1 MPTVSIIYCL
11 LASGFCVY
19 SCIIPVKPAI
29 AKVRRIFCVS
39 VFNLYFL
46 SLAAYFAALAPL
58 CVSLSGSG
66 PGLPDYTV
74 YKIGYNA
81 SANNIFNLGDCPVA
95 ESKGRCFMPEW
106 KRLDLGLIEVRSYFF
121 P

>member
-58 CVSLSGSG
+58 CVSLSVSG

-74 YKIGYNA
+74 YKIGYKA
-81 SANNIFNLGDCPVA
+81 SANGNVTETDNMYSIKCIDKKAADVSLRMRDGELFN
-95 ESKGRCFMPEW
+95 
-106 KRLDLGLIEVRSYFF
+106 YN
-121 P
+121 